1 MHFLYKISSS
11 FHLQLDEQSK
21 RLKTSEPIKVNLKYE
36 YKQRPVTVETP
47 VHERIRQVLTPG
59 KRKLDSS
66 GTSGSNCQSNMQ
78 ESPECKSNIPP
89 SPKRKRKSSPKNLG
103 RNIFAMVTA
112 PLIKLTDKVTI
123 LIIYYPS
130 SFSSHPITFNTHCF
144 LRPLPFFSL
153 AERRTIIRRTRIT

>member
-1 MHFLYKISSS
+1 M
-11 FHLQLDEQSK
+11 DEQNE
-21 RLKTSEPIKVNLKYE
+21 RIKTSEPIKVNLKYE

-66 GTSGSNCQSNMQ
+66 GTSGTGCQSNMQ
-78 ESPECKSNIPP
+78 ESPESKSNIPP

-112 PLIKLTDKVTI
+112 PFIKFTDKVTI
-123 LIIYYPS
+123 LIISLPS
-130 SFSSHPITFNTHCF
+130 SFSSDFYIFQHSF
-144 LRPLPFFSL
+144 LS
-153 AERRTIIRRTRIT
+153 